1 MRGPSKYPSRN
12 TTRRTAAFALVLF
25 AAAAGIAAPAG
36 AQIRSYDDYRIQL
49 GKYGERASALMDSIA
64 DVDVRPTY
72 CTDADRRAAGKRL
85 AELVAE
91 VGDLGRDWVQF
102 KQTVERYGRTTQGIG
117 HFGPENAN
125 PNDPNFWSA
134 PDREVVQHVRA
145 DLEAKRAEFRK
156 SAVIDCNAPKT
167 AARPPAPPQPPP
179 PKPDPLAGLTRPKLL
194 VQSMPAAPAPFCS
207 EEARWAW
214 IKSVIRP
221 LMDAN
226 INASSALREYGDEV
240 WDRLQAATKP
250 GKQADPDVVRILDKE
265 LKWAHDE
272 HVKLDKVYF
281 DQIVKLRESATVID
295 CSEHFTTP
303 QPVPAAKPD
312 TNFPRT
318 RERPGTGTPPDTT
331 FPRTRERPGTGAP
344 LPTDTLQPKATPA
357 GSQPKNQPAPQ
368 TGALPG
374 GKLRVGG
381 WSIGAGIEENWYQG
395 FAHTAGDQQNID
407 TFDGKQTTPG
417 WGVELGYRRAAWRV
431 DVCRHVNR
439 LHYTQFF
446 TTDSPFSRI
455 EGDLDGSFY
464 DFQVGRG
471 VDLRWN
477 TYVEVFGGVT
487 FAYDKLE
494 FTAVSPSGIRLPE
507 ESRSLD
513 TWKSNVGVAVEH
525 AISPD
530 FNWRLGMTYTGAGK
544 TDDADAN
551 LRLSAGVTYKLPVK
565 FGF

>member
-1 MRGPSKYPSRN
+1 MRGSSTYQRAGMA
-12 TTRRTAAFALVLF
+12 RRTAAFALVLF
-25 AAAAGIAAPAG
+25 AAAAGIAAPTR
-36 AQIRSYDDYRIQL
+36 AQVSSFEDYRSQL
-49 GKYGERASALMDSIA
+49 SGFADRAAALTEKIA
-64 DVDVRPTY
+64 DVDVTSAF
-72 CTDADRRAAGKRL
+72 CTDADRRAVGRKL

-91 VGDLGRDWVQF
+91 VGDLGRDWTQF
-102 KQTVERYGRTTQGIG
+102 KHTVEAFGRTTQGIG

-125 PNDPNFWSA
+125 PNDPSFWGPA
-134 PDREVVQHVRA
+134 DKEILQHVRA

-156 SAVIDCNAPKT
+156 STVIGCSAPKT
-167 AARPPAPPQPPP
+167 TAPPPQPQQAPP
-179 PKPDPLAGLTRPKLL
+179 PKPNPLAGLTRPHVL
-194 VQSMPAAPAPFCS
+194 VQKLPPAPGPFCS
-207 EEARWAW
+207 EEAKWAW
-214 IKSVIRP
+214 INSVIRP

-226 INASSALREYGDEV
+226 SKASNALREYSDAI

-250 GKQADPDVVRILDKE
+250 GQQLDPDAVRAMEKE
-265 LKWAHDE
+265 IKWANDE
-272 HVKLDKVYF
+272 HLKLDKVYF
-281 DQIVKLRESATVID
+281 DEIVKLRESATVID

-303 QPVPAAKPD
+303 QPVPAQKPD

-344 LPTDTLQPKATPA
+344 LPTDTLQPKNQSTPR
-357 GSQPKNQPAPQ
+357 

-374 GKLRVGG
+374 GKIRTGG
-381 WSIGAGIEENWYQG
+381 WYIGAGIEESWYQD
-395 FAHTAGDQQNID
+395 FAHTAGDQHNID

-417 WGVELGYRRAAWRV
+417 WGVELGYQHGAWRV
-431 DVCRHVNR
+431 DACRHANR

-446 TTDSPFSRI
+446 TSESPFSRI

-513 TWKSNVGVAVEH
+513 TWKTNVGVAVEH

-530 FNWRLGMTYTGAGK
+530 FNWRLGMSYTGAGK

-551 LRLSAGVTYKLPVK
+551 VRLSAGVTYKLPVK